1 MLNITKIIIMK
12 KKIIGY
18 IGMAVFAIAIA
29 FNLYMTS
36 SNTQTSSVV
45 LENIEALAD
54 STSGSGSNSG
64 DYLHPDTQ
72 EIPVDV
78 EETVY
83 KKWDAEA
90 GIWIFSSVGGEG
102 WTKITTSYT
111 YKCCYTGG
119 PGCNYGLCPFD

>member
-1 MLNITKIIIMK
+1 MK

-54 STSGSGSNSG
+54 STSGSGSGSISG
-64 DYLHPDTQ
+64 AVCAYQCCD
-72 EIPVDV
+72 EC
-78 EETVY
+78 
-83 KKWDAEA
+83 
-90 GIWIFSSVGGEG
+90 WI
-102 WTKITTSYT
+102 
-111 YKCCYTGG
+111 
-119 PGCNYGLCPFD
+119 GCNVQPCSVEDNKVHCLDVTYTCGENCPECFHQT